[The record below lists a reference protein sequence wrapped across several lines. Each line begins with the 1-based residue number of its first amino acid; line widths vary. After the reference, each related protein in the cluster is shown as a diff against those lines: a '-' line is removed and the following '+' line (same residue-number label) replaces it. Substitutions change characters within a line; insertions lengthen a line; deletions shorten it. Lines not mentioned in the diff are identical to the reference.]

1 MHLVGKKS
9 SVPCLEQLTSAAMAE
24 LSRSAAPCVSTFK
37 PTEQEIP
44 FLSPPP
50 STHQKLPTFLLGSV
64 SGSWVF
70 SCVLGI
76 KVYFTLYWRLYCH
89 YYCYYCYYCHGSQK
103 PSDIRDVLLSIY
115 HTYIQDN
122 F

>member
-50 STHQKLPTFLLGSV
+50 INTPETPYIFAGQCFRKLGVFL
-64 SGSWVF
+64 
-70 SCVLGI
+70 CPRHKGI
-76 KVYFTLYWRLYCH
+76 LYALLEA
-89 YYCYYCYYCHGSQK
+89 
-103 PSDIRDVLLSIY
+103 LLSLLLLLLLLLSWLSEALR
-115 HTYIQDN
+115 H
-122 F
+122 